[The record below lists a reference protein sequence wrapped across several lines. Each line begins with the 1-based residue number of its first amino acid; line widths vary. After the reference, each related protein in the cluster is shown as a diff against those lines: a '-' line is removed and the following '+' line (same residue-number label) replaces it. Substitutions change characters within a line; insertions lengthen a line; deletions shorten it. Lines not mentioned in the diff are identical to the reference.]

1 MLVLKL
7 ERCKAKFPRTK
18 RTRGRN
24 LWRIAYLIDLRQ
36 LRDLWSMQDTQGQT
50 DHLQILAS
58 SGGGD
63 VTRFGADI
71 VDDRLLQPRNQKM
84 RAFAHDSIFD
94 SRKPIEYDC
103 TSASFDV
110 VNRLLSDISQG
121 DRDEEFAHP
130 SERVCHRD
138 KLGEMTTDADK
149 ERPLEQ
155 SLDKFSSTWWN
166 EVGYF
171 RAKAQEK
178 ISVSN

>member
-1 MLVLKL
+1 MVLASRL
-7 ERCKAKFPRTK
+7 EGCKARFPRTK
-18 RTRGRN
+18 RTRGRKS
-24 LWRIAYLIDLRQ
+24 WRFAYLIDLRQ
-36 LRDLWSMQDTQGQT
+36 LRDLWSMQDAQGQT

-84 RAFAHDSIFD
+84 RAFVHDSIFD

-103 TSASFDV
+103 TGASFDV
-110 VNRLLSDISQG
+110 VNGLLSDISQG

-130 SERVCHRD
+130 SERVCHRER
-138 KLGEMTTDADK
+138 LGEMMTGADK

-155 SLDKFSSTWWN
+155 SLNQFNSS
-166 EVGYF
+166 
-171 RAKAQEK
+171 
-178 ISVSN
+178 